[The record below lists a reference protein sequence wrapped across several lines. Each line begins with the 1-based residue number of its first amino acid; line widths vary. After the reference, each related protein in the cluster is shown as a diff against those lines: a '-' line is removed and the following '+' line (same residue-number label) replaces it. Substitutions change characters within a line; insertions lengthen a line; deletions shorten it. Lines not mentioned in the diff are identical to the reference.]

1 MVTLAPPSIRLRSVG
16 QAVAMPDGAQPARV
30 EALGRREAIDAFGR
44 RMNYLRISLTDRC
57 NFRCLYCMPALGMKF
72 QPRAELLTDDEL
84 LRAVGLCARI
94 GFTKLRLTGGEPTI
108 RPHLVELVR
117 GMKAFPGIEELSM
130 TTNALLLGRIADD
143 LAAAGLDR
151 VNVSIDTLDPDK
163 FKLMTRGGRLDL
175 VWKGIEAA
183 DAAGLGPIK
192 LNTVVLKDQNEH
204 EVGEMAALTLD
215 RPWQVRFLEIM
226 PLEGVGEVHDEGLVT
241 SEQTQARLEARFGP
255 LEPVAADA
263 ADPARLWRIPGA
275 AGTIGFIS
283 PVSAPFCEA
292 CNRVRLTADGKL
304 RLCLLRPD
312 EVDLRDL
319 MRAGADDDQILD
331 RLLGGVWRKP
341 WGHGLAE
348 GERMTVR
355 GMSQIGG

>member
-1 MVTLAPPSIRLRSVG
+1 MVTLAEPKPLRLFPPVPPPEAPAAPR
-16 QAVAMPDGAQPARV
+16 VAARD
-30 EALGRREAIDAFGR
+30 AYGRA
-44 RMNYLRISLTDRC
+44 MTYLRISLTDRC
-57 NFRCLYCMPALGMKF
+57 NFRCLYCMPAVGMKF
-72 QPRAELLTDDEL
+72 QPRDEL
-84 LRAVGLCARI
+84 LRAVGLCAEL

-108 RPHLVELVR
+108 RPRLPELVR
-117 GMKAFPGIEELSM
+117 AMKAFPGIEEVSM
-130 TTNALLLGRIADD
+130 TTNALLLGRLAAP

-151 VNVSIDTLDPDK
+151 VNISIDTLDPDR

-175 VWKGIEAA
+175 VWQGLEAA
-183 DAAGLGPIK
+183 DAAGLRPIK
-192 LNTVVLKDQNEH
+192 LNTVVVKDQNEH
-204 EVGEMAALTLD
+204 EVAEMAALTLD

-226 PLEGVGEVHDEGLVT
+226 PLEGVGAVHDEGLVT

-255 LEPVAADA
+255 LEPVQADA

-275 AGTIGFIS
+275 AGTLGFIS

-319 MRAGADDDQILD
+319 MRAGADDDAL
-331 RLLGGVWRKP
+331 RRELRGGIWRKP

-348 GERMTVR
+348 GERTTVR